1 MAAALITFKIFI
13 QKKYEPEPKE
23 YRCPSH
29 ELIYMY
35 PPKMFQ

>member
-23 YRCPSH
+23 YTEMP
-29 ELIYMY
+29 E
-35 PPKMFQ
+35 P